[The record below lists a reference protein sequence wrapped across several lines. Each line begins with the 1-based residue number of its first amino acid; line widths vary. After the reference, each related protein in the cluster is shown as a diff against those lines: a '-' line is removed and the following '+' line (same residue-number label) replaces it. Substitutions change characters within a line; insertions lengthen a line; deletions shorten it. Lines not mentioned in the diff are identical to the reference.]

1 MKTPER
7 GEGRTGTGEGDSSSS
22 SVAAGDGATAAVAAS
37 VVASPWTP
45 RRTQTSKLSFM
56 AVAWSSAV
64 EATIDSKPPSDS
76 KRERGWPTA
85 LLLSE
90 VAPAALV
97 ARKRTTR
104 KAREREDGRFWSETA
119 VATEARSI
127 SIDAM
132 IRQLAH
138 SLLWLARARAPTR
151 APPTAIERAAQG
163 VGYIS
168 RTRTGENRRWATKH
182 NLTTAVW
189 AILSG
194 HTTSTRPTSPLS
206 EPMSGKCAPLWGHS
220 VVEICGHSVTHKR
233 SLHKRPHG

>member
-168 RTRTGENRRWATKH
+168 RRDRGEIAEG
-182 NLTTAVW
+182 LYGAPLW

-206 EPMSGKCAPLWGHS
+206 DPMSGKCAPLWGR
-220 VVEICGHSVTHKR
+220 SVTHKR